1 MASPTGAPG
10 CTVQVNVFD
19 GRRLPISSQVE
30 VLYTLRDG
38 NQKQVYRQFQRA
50 ASLTVTGLPFF
61 DNFGDD
67 YAVIASAS
75 GYRQSGFYPVRLAPN
90 APQQVDLMLLHD
102 DAGFSFAGTWEA
114 IQAKRP
120 VLARL
125 LAVGMPS
132 DAEARDRFNDLLE
145 NRPASLAC
153 LMNLATAMEQI
164 NLRVGTPL
172 DYFQEIIW
180 DDTLA
185 QDRFFGYADA
195 RLIDQVQAAA
205 QQGIFAPEFGTAL
218 FHPGATRS
226 WKQIAFGE
234 ANVQLTFHENP
245 EDRRTINGIDCVK
258 TEPDID
264 YYKDPA
270 AHALLEVVANGIAG
284 SLTDPREV
292 YVLRWMAGR
301 RAGRPEFDPLYTL
314 G

>member
-1 MASPTGAPG
+1 MASPSGAPG
-10 CTVQVNVFD
+10 CTVRINVFD

-38 NQKQVYRQFQRA
+38 NQKQVYRQFQQA

-61 DNFGDD
+61 NNFGDL
-67 YAVIASAS
+67 YAVIVSAS
-75 GYRQSGFYPVRLAPN
+75 GYRQTGFYPVRLAPN
-90 APQQVDLMLLHD
+90 APQQVDLMLLPE
-102 DAGFSFAGTWEA
+102 DAGFSFGGTWEA

-125 LAVGMPS
+125 LAAGTAS
-132 DAEARDRFNDLLE
+132 DAGALDRFNTLLE
-145 NRPASLAC
+145 NRPAALAS
-153 LMNLATAMEQI
+153 LMNITTAMEQI
-164 NLRVGTPL
+164 NLRAGTPL

-195 RLIDQVQAAA
+195 HLIDQVQDAER
-205 QQGIFAPEFGTAL
+205 QGVFAPEVGTAL

-226 WKQIAFGE
+226 WKQITFGE

-264 YYKDPA
+264 YYKDLG
-270 AHALLEVVANGIAG
+270 AHALFEVLANGMGG

-314 G
+314 V